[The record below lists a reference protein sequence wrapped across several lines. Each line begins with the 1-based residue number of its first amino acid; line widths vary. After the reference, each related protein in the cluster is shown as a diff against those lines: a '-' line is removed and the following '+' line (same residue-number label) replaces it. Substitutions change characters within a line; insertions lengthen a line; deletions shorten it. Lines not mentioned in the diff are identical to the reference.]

1 MNKDVARKII
11 DDIHKVPVF
20 ERHIRK
26 CGYYMSDCFYCAPI
40 SIWSSEIQVLVD
52 IRRNVFKKALE
63 KFVKEHEDVLHIAYH
78 VSGQDFIPYLC
89 FHVKKE
95 YRT

>member
-1 MNKDVARKII
+1 MEKDIARKLI

-26 CGYYMSDCFYCAPI
+26 RGYYMSDCFYTAPI

-52 IRRNVFKKALE
+52 IRRNVFKKALD
-63 KFVKEHEDVLHIAYH
+63 KFVKEHEDVLRFAFF
-78 VSGQDFIPYLC
+78 VCAEGCVPYLR
-89 FHVKKE
+89 FSVKKE
-95 YRT
+95 YQS